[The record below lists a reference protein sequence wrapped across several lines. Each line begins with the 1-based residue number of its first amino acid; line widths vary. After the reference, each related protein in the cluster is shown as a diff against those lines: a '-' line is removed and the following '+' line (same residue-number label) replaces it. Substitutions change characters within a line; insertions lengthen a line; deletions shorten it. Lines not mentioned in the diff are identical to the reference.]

1 MVRSTGQAN
10 LLLGGHNLALSF
22 EAKKA
27 VVAEVSE
34 IASNAFS
41 LVGAEYR
48 GLTVAELSE
57 LRNKARES
65 GVYVRVVPNNL
76 ARRSVQGTEFECVSD
91 SLVGPMILGFSQE
104 DLGSAARVMGDFAKG
119 NAKLVI
125 KMVALGGELLPPSQ
139 LAAVAALP
147 TRDEALAQLM
157 AVMKAPVEKLVRTLN
172 EPHAKLVRTF
182 AALKDQKEA
191 A

>member
-1 MVRSTGQAN
+1 MGQVN
-10 LLLGGHNLALSF
+10 LLSGGHNLALNF

-34 IASNAFS
+34 VAANAFS
-41 LVGAEYR
+41 VVGAEYR
-48 GLTVAELSE
+48 GLTVAELSG
-57 LRNKARES
+57 LRGTARES
-65 GVYVRVVPNNL
+65 GVYMRVVPNNL
-76 ARRSVQGTEFECVSD
+76 ARRSVQGTEFECMSD
-91 SLVGPMILGFSQE
+91 ELVGPLILGFSQ
-104 DLGSAARVMGDFAKG
+104 DDPGSAARVMGNFAKT
-119 NAKLVI
+119 NDKLVI
-125 KMVALGGELLPPSQ
+125 KIVAIGGEVLPLSQ

-157 AVMKAPVEKLVRTLN
+157 AVMKAPVEKLARTLA

>member
-1 MVRSTGQAN
+1 M
-10 LLLGGHNLALSF
+10 ALSF

-34 IASNAFS
+34 IAANAYS
-41 LVGAEYR
+41 VVGAEYR

-57 LRNKARES
+57 LRAKARES
-65 GVYVRVVPNNL
+65 GVYMRVVPNNL
-76 ARRSVQGTEFECVSD
+76 ARRSVQGTEFECLSD
-91 SLVGPMILGFSQE
+91 SLVGPLILGFSQD

-119 NAKLVI
+119 NDKLII
-125 KMVALGGELLPPSQ
+125 KMLALSGELLPPSQ

-157 AVMKAPVEKLVRTLN
+157 AVMKAPVEKLARTLN

>member
-1 MVRSTGQAN
+1 
-10 LLLGGHNLALSF
+10 LALNF

-34 IASNAFS
+34 VAANAFS
-41 LVGAEYR
+41 VIGAEYR
-48 GLTVAELSE
+48 GLTVTELGG
-57 LRNKARES
+57 LRSKAREA
-65 GVYVRVVPNNL
+65 GVYLRVVPNNL
-76 ARRSVQGTEFECVSD
+76 ARRAVQGTEFECVSD
-91 SLVGPMILGFSQE
+91 DLVGPLILGFSQE
-104 DLGSAARVMGDFAKG
+104 DPGSAARVMQDFAKD
-119 NAKLVI
+119 NEKLVVKI
-125 KMVALGGELLPPSQ
+125 VAIGGELLPASQ
-139 LAAVAALP
+139 LGAVAALP

-157 AVMKAPVEKLVRTLN
+157 SVMKAPVEKLARTLA